1 MAEKIGKY
9 EVVDQIGRGGM
20 GTIFRARDPILQRL
34 VALKV
39 ISNVEVTP
47 ELRARFFREAQAC
60 ARIVHPNIVI
70 VHDMGEDNGRLFI
83 VMELL
88 EGEELR
94 HVIARHGELG
104 LKQTVDIVRQICD
117 GLHFAHQKGVVHRD
131 IKPANILV
139 LRTGQVKIL
148 DFGIAHIASAVIQR
162 DLTRTGAFMGTLRY
176 MAPEQVRGHAAP
188 RSDMFSVG
196 AVAYELFTGR
206 PPFSGDD
213 PLQVLE
219 ELRTATPPRL
229 TELDAS
235 LPSALADVIH
245 RALQKDPAD
254 RFADLGQMSLE
265 LELLGRALADERPM
279 ARPSSLLGPPGPV
292 VGTTPS
298 LSAIDQAPVV
308 HQSVTPAMGE
318 GAKPRRRFSDDAS
331 APETDR
337 IQAPSIPRIAI
348 GTGAALVVLVIVA
361 LYAWRPT
368 TPRAPVG
375 DTPAAVVPATGAVKT
390 ETALEPSSPA
400 PKADEPAHSAPEAPR
415 KVDTANAP
423 VRPERPA
430 SSLDASSTARPPV
443 APASPSK
450 ADRASGPQPESGNTA
465 ALSAQSSSSRDNA
478 ERARSQMTAARQT
491 AERVAAGFYARNRFA
506 SARMKEREGTAA
518 LGKSDYVAASAL
530 FAEAQSEY
538 QAATVEAPREEEN
551 QRKLSALSASLD
563 QAHAAVAARR
573 QEALIAQA
581 DQLARELFDQ
591 AQARQVEG
599 DELASRKDLA
609 AAARAYQQAAVR
621 YGEATARARAARPVR

>member
-34 VALKV
+34 VAIKV

-47 ELRARFFREAQAC
+47 ELRGRFFREAQAC

-94 HVIARHGELG
+94 HVIARHQERS
-104 LKQTVDIVRQICD
+104 LKQKVDIVRQICD

-139 LRTGQVKIL
+139 LRTGQVKIV
-148 DFGIAHIASAVIQR
+148 DFGIAHIASAATQR
-162 DLTRTGAFMGTLRY
+162 DLTRTGMFMGTLRY
-176 MAPEQVRGHAAP
+176 MAPERVRGHADP

-196 AVAYELFTGR
+196 AVAHELFTGR
-206 PPFSGDD
+206 PPFSGND

-219 ELRTATPPRL
+219 QLRTAMPNRL
-229 TELDAS
+229 TELDPS
-235 LPSALADVIH
+235 LPSALADVVH
-245 RALQKDPAD
+245 QALQKDPAA

-265 LELLGRALADERPM
+265 LDLLGRALASDERPM

-298 LSAIDQAPVV
+298 VSAIEQALVIHDQSA
-308 HQSVTPAMGE
+308 TPAMGE
-318 GAKPRRRFSDDAS
+318 ASEPRFYDDAS
-331 APETDR
+331 APETGR
-337 IQAPSIPRIAI
+337 VRVPGIPRIAI
-348 GTGAALVVLVIVA
+348 GTGAAVVVLVIVA
-361 LYAWRPT
+361 LYASRPT

-375 DTPAAVVPATGAVKT
+375 DTPAAVVPA
-390 ETALEPSSPA
+390 LEPSSPA
-400 PKADEPAHSAPEAPR
+400 PKPDEPARSTPEAPR

-430 SSLDASSTARPPV
+430 ASIDASSTARPP
-443 APASPSK
+443 A
-450 ADRASGPQPESGNTA
+450 
-465 ALSAQSSSSRDNA
+465 AQSSSSRDNA
-478 ERARSQMTAARQT
+478 ERARSQMTAARQA

-506 SARMKEREGTAA
+506 SALMKEREGMAA
-518 LGKSDYVAASAL
+518 LGKSDYLAASAL
-530 FAEAQSEY
+530 FAEARSEY
-538 QAATVEAPREEEN
+538 QAAMVDAPREEEN
-551 QRKLSALSASLD
+551 QRKLTALSASLD

-573 QEALIAQA
+573 QEALTAQA

-599 DELASRKDLA
+599 DEFASRKDLA

>member
-9 EVVDQIGRGGM
+9 EVVDQIGQGGM

-94 HVIARHGELG
+94 HVIARHGELR
-104 LKQTVDIVRQICD
+104 LKQKVDIVRQICD

-139 LRTGQVKIL
+139 LRTGQVKIV
-148 DFGIAHIASAVIQR
+148 DFGIAHIASAATQR
-162 DLTRTGAFMGTLRY
+162 DLTRTGMFMGTLRY
-176 MAPEQVRGHAAP
+176 MAPEQVRGHADT

-206 PPFSGDD
+206 PPFSGTD

-219 ELRTATPPRL
+219 QLRTATPPRV
-229 TELDAS
+229 TELDPN
-235 LPSALADVIH
+235 LPSALADVVH
-245 RALQKDPAD
+245 QALQKDPAD

-265 LELLGRALADERPM
+265 LELLGRALASDERPM
-279 ARPSSLLGPPGPV
+279 ARPSLLLGPPGPV

-298 LSAIDQAPVV
+298 VSAIDQALVI
-308 HQSVTPAMGE
+308 HDRSVTPAMRE
-318 GAKPRRRFSDDAS
+318 ASEPRPRLSDDAS
-331 APETDR
+331 APKTSR
-337 IQAPSIPRIAI
+337 VQVSGIPRIAI

-368 TPRAPVG
+368 TPRGPIG
-375 DTPAAVVPATGAVKT
+375 DTPAAVVPA
-390 ETALEPSSPA
+390 LEPSSPA
-400 PKADEPAHSAPEAPR
+400 PKPDGPARSAPEAPR

-423 VRPERPA
+423 VRPERAA
-430 SSLDASSTARPPV
+430 SSLDASSTARSPV
-443 APASPSK
+443 AAASPSK
-450 ADRASGPQPESGNTA
+450 ADRASGPERESGNTA
-465 ALSAQSSSSRDNA
+465 ALSAQSPSSRDSA
-478 ERARSQMTAARQT
+478 ERARSQMTAARQA

-506 SARMKEREGTAA
+506 SALMKEREGMAA
-518 LGKSDYVAASAL
+518 LGKSDYLAASAL
-530 FAEAQSEY
+530 FAEAHSEY
-538 QAATVEAPREEEN
+538 QAATVDAPREEEN
-551 QRKLSALSASLD
+551 QRKLTALSASLD

-573 QEALIAQA
+573 QEALTAQA